1 MTNHDK
7 RCNELFHKL
16 DELKAMGAD
25 KVKGGE
31 YDAVLHELQT
41 ATRER
46 LADIGLT
53 VPLLR

>member
-25 KVKGGE
+25 KAKGGE
-31 YDAVLHELQT
+31 YDVVLRELQT

-46 LADIGLT
+46 LTEGF
-53 VPLLR
+53 